1 MTFFPLQGSFSG
13 AGSSSLSELS
23 PPHQC
28 GVSKVNRM
36 LQFTVAIKLCSV
48 CLSHPKATNRSLLRS
63 HYSGL

>member
-13 AGSSSLSELS
+13 AGSSSLS

-28 GVSKVNRM
+28 AVSKVNRM
-36 LQFTVAIKLCSV
+36 LQFTVNIKLCSV

-63 HYSGL
+63 RYSGL